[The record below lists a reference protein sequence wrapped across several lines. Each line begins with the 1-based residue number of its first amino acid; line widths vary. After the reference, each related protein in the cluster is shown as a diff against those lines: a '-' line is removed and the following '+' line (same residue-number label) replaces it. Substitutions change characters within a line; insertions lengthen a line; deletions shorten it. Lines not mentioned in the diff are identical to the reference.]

1 MKHSF
6 FASALAAA
14 VLVAAPLADAA
25 LIHFN
30 VNLIGSNEV
39 PANGSL
45 ATGVASVDLDTTAQ
59 TLTGHIVFSGLG
71 SNTTMAHIHC
81 CLASPFLTGV
91 NVGVATVV
99 PAFPNFPLGVTSGTD
114 DFVLDLTSASAYNPA
129 FVTAQGGLA
138 NAKTALIAGL
148 TAGETYLN
156 IHTTLLP
163 GGEIRG
169 FVTPSVSNA
178 VDPYWMRPL
187 PNFWVTGE
195 VAGTCAA
202 AQDHIFM
209 VTRGFQTS
217 GLASPEGVGGANI
230 TGVIGSINQSK
241 AAPPVIE
248 FDQIGYVVNT
258 WGNPALVAA
267 GQPFAGQNAVL
278 PNGLHGCFVDFQ
290 GNVWIAGTGD
300 GVVQKYSHDGS
311 TRLLT
316 IGTKFSCDDGLGGSI
331 NCTGTGGGNVG
342 RTGVSHTL
350 LNLPADVAVDSG
362 NGEVYI
368 ADGYGNH
375 RVVVFDAAGN
385 YLRQM
390 GGVGTGAGQF
400 AAGVAGQAQGHPSC
414 VVLPNNGL
422 VYACDRGNDRINV
435 FTKGSGT
442 TPGTFVTAIPVIP
455 GTAALG
461 TLGSGSDISFS
472 PDPAQIF
479 MYVADGAN
487 ERVWI
492 MNHAAALAGMPNAI
506 LRSFGNG
513 FGHDTGEFTVLDTLT
528 VDSKGNAYTAETTGG
543 RRLQRFVVTPPN

>member
-1 MKHSF
+1 MKHSL

-14 VLVAAPLADAA
+14 MLVAAPLADAA
-25 LIHFN
+25 LIHLS

-45 ATGVASVDLDTTAQ
+45 ATGVARLDLDTTAQ
-59 TLTGHIVFSGLG
+59 TLTGHIVFSGLTG
-71 SNTTMAHIHC
+71 NTTMAHVHC
-81 CLASPFLTGV
+81 CLASSFLTGV

-114 DFVLDLTSASAYNPA
+114 DFVLDLSSASAYNPA

-148 TAGETYLN
+148 LAGETYLN
-156 IHTTLLP
+156 IHTTTFP

-195 VAGTCAA
+195 VSGTCAA

-209 VTRGFQTS
+209 VTRGFQTG

-248 FDQIGYVVNT
+248 FDQNGYLFNT
-258 WGNPALVAA
+258 WGNPALVPT

-290 GNVWIAGTGD
+290 GNVWIAGTSD

-311 TRLLT
+311 TKLLT

-331 NCTGTGGGNVG
+331 NCTGAGGGNVG

-368 ADGYGNH
+368 ADGNGNH

-472 PDPAQIF
+472 PDSAQTF

-487 ERVWI
+487 ERTWI
-492 MNHAAALAGMPNAI
+492 MNHAAALAGTAGAI
-506 LRSFGNG
+506 LGSFGNG
-513 FGHDTGEFTVLDTLT
+513 FGHDTGEFTVLDTIT

>member
-1 MKHSF
+1 MKRSL

-14 VLVAAPLADAA
+14 MLVAAPLADAA
-25 LIHFN
+25 RTHFN
-30 VNLIGSNEV
+30 VNLSGSNEV
-39 PANGSL
+39 PPNGSQ
-45 ATGVASVDLDTTAQ
+45 ATGFVSLDLDTTAG
-59 TLTGHIVFSGLG
+59 TLTGHVVFSGLG

-99 PAFPNFPLGVTSGTD
+99 PAFPGFPIGVTSGSD

-129 FVTAQGGLA
+129 FVTAQGGVA
-138 NAKTALIAGL
+138 NAQAALIAGL
-148 TAGETYLN
+148 TAGETYFN
-156 IHTTLLP
+156 IHTMLLP

-169 FVTPSVSNA
+169 FVAPSVSNA
-178 VDPYWMRPL
+178 VNPYWMKHL

-209 VTRGFQTS
+209 VTRGFQTG

-230 TGVIGSINQSK
+230 SGVIGSINQSK

-248 FDQIGYVVNT
+248 FNDNGDMVNS
-258 WGNPALVAA
+258 WGNPALIAT

-290 GNVWIAGTGD
+290 GNVWLAGTAD
-300 GVVQKYSHDGS
+300 GVVQKYTHDGS
-311 TRLLT
+311 TKLLT

-342 RTGVSHTL
+342 RTGMSHTL
-350 LNLPADVAVDSG
+350 LNLPADVAVDPS

-400 AAGVAGQAQGHPSC
+400 AAGAAGQAMGHPSC

-472 PDPAQIF
+472 PDPAQTL

-492 MNHAAALAGMPNAI
+492 MNHAAALAGQPAI
-506 LRSFGNG
+506 LGSFGNG
-513 FGHDTGEFTVLDTLT
+513 FGHDTGEFTVLDTIT

-543 RRLQRFVVTPPN
+543 RRLQSFSVTQQ

>member
-1 MKHSF
+1 MKHSL

-14 VLVAAPLADAA
+14 MLVAAPLADAA

-30 VNLIGSNEV
+30 ANLIGSNEV
-39 PANGSL
+39 PPNGSP
-45 ATGVASVDLDTTAQ
+45 ATGTVSLDLDTTAQ
-59 TLTGHIVFSGLG
+59 TLTGHIVFSGLN

-99 PAFPNFPLGVTSGTD
+99 PAFPGFPLGVTGGTD

-138 NAKTALIAGL
+138 NAKTALINGL
-148 TAGETYLN
+148 IAGETYLN
-156 IHTTLLP
+156 IHTMLLP

-202 AQDHIFM
+202 AQNHIFM
-209 VTRGFQTS
+209 VTRGFQTG

-230 TGVIGSINQSK
+230 TGIIGSINQSK

-248 FDQIGYVVNT
+248 FNEIGYVVNT
-258 WGNPALVAA
+258 WGNPALVPT

-290 GNVWIAGTGD
+290 GNVWIAGTSD

-311 TRLLT
+311 TLLLT
-316 IGTKFSCDDGLGGSI
+316 IGSKFSCDDGLGGSI

-362 NGEVYI
+362 NGEVYV
-368 ADGYGNH
+368 ADGNGNH

-472 PDPAQIF
+472 PDAAQTF

-492 MNHAAALAGMPNAI
+492 MNHAAALAGQPAI
-506 LRSFGNG
+506 RGSFGNG

-543 RRLQRFVVTPPN
+543 RRLQRFVATPN

>member
-1 MKHSF
+1 MKHSL
-6 FASALAAA
+6 FASALTAAM
-14 VLVAAPLADAA
+14 LVAAPLADAA

-39 PANGSL
+39 PPNGSL
-45 ATGVASVDLDTTAQ
+45 GTGVASLDLDTTAQ

-71 SNTTMAHIHC
+71 SNTIMAHIHC
-81 CLASPFLTGV
+81 CLASPALAGV

-99 PAFPNFPLGVTSGTD
+99 PAFPGFPLGVTSGTAA
-114 DFVLDLTSASAYNPA
+114 FVLDLTSASAYNPA

-138 NAKTALIAGL
+138 NAETALIAGL
-148 TAGETYLN
+148 IAGETYLN

-230 TGVIGSINQSK
+230 TDGIGSINQSK

-248 FDQIGYVVNT
+248 FNEIGYVVNT

-300 GVVQKYSHDGS
+300 GVVQKYTHDGS
-311 TRLLT
+311 TLLLT

-368 ADGYGNH
+368 ADGNGNH

-414 VVLPNNGL
+414 VVLPNNGM

-442 TPGTFVTAIPVIP
+442 TPGAFVTAIPVIP

-472 PDPAQIF
+472 PDSAQTF

-487 ERVWI
+487 ERTWI
-492 MNHAAALAGMPNAI
+492 MNHANALAGMPNAI
-506 LRSFGNG
+506 LGSFGNG
-513 FGHDTGEFTVLDTLT
+513 FGHDTGEFTVLDTIT

-543 RRLQRFVVTPPN
+543 RRLQRFVATPPN